1 MSTITTRAGK
11 GSPLSNAEVDANFTN
26 LNDDKLEKSGG
37 TMTGSLTLSGDPSA
51 DLDAVPKRY
60 ADAIQ
65 ALALA
70 AI

>member
-1 MSTITTRAGK
+1 MSTIVTRAGK
-11 GSPLSNAEVDANFTN
+11 GSPLSNTEVDANFTN

-37 TMTGSLTLSGDPSA
+37 TMTGNLTLVGNPSS
-51 DLDAVPKRY
+51 DLDAVPKQY